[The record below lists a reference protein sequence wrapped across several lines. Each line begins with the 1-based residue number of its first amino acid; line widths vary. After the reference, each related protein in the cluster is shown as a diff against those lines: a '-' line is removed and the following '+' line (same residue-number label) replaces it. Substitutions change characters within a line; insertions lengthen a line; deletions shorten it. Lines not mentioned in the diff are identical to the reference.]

1 MHRYRSQSFDT
12 GDKHMNANRQTTGS
26 IENNK
31 DRNMKP
37 TASNLIRW
45 SGLATVV
52 AGIIFA
58 GIQPIHPWEVVA
70 AVNTSAWA
78 IITSLKTAMC
88 LLFLLGITGLY
99 ARQVNKAGWLGLAGF
114 LVLSLSWALQTAFV
128 FAEAFILPLLATTAP
143 QFVDSVLG
151 TLARGEASAVNLGA
165 LPAIYSLG
173 VGVAYMLGGLLFGI
187 ATFRAGILPR
197 WAAGLLAIA
206 AALTPAA
213 ALLPHQIQRLAAIP
227 VALALACLGYALWSE
242 RHEQVSEP
250 TIPQL
255 SQTGAD

>member
-1 MHRYRSQSFDT
+1 MKT
-12 GDKHMNANRQTTGS
+12 NRETS
-26 IENNK
+26 V
-31 DRNMKP
+31 MKESKMKI

-45 SGLATVV
+45 TGLAAIV

-213 ALLPHQIQRLAAIP
+213 VLLPHQIQRLAAIP

-242 RHEQVSEP
+242 RREQVSEP
-250 TIPQL
+250 VPERTIPQL